1 MGNFIFGMV
10 VVGVIGVI
18 LYLYLKKA
26 RDADVEKR
34 RVTLNALK
42 NAIDEG
48 SPLYRKQV
56 DDYNDFVLAN
66 ADVLRKHGIDP
77 TTITRKNFVN
87 DVRSGRVVDAVSGIP
102 VEVTPTEGLKARRF
116 DLN

>member
-18 LYLYLKKA
+18 LYLYLKA
-26 RDADVEKR
+26 RRDADVEKR
-34 RVTLNALK
+34 RVTLNELRK
-42 NAIDEG
+42 QIDEN

-66 ADVLRKHGIDP
+66 ANLLRKYGIDP
-77 TTITRKNFVN
+77 QTITRKSFVN
-87 DVRSGRVVDAVSGIP
+87 DVRSGRVVDAVSGQP
-102 VEVTPTEGLKARRF
+102 VDIVSKPITH
-116 DLN
+116 